1 MQNFC
6 VLISFPVPTQF
17 HSVLATTNNNR
28 MICLKTFDLQM
39 EERGNTYNAN
49 AVNSWLYLLL
59 CLERNY
65 MFMSN
70 LSFFS
75 QEASISVLLP
85 AAHGSIMIQL

>member
-17 HSVLATTNNNR
+17 HSVLATTNSERMNR
-28 MICLKTFDLQM
+28 LKTLDLQT
-39 EERGNTYNAN
+39 EERGTTYNAN

-59 CLERNY
+59 YLERNY

-70 LSFFS
+70 LSFFRKK
-75 QEASISVLLP
+75 
-85 AAHGSIMIQL
+85 